1 MKIDILEVIAFLSVY
16 LHNFYLIKS
25 YKGIVEFRLHGKK
38 ISLVFSFFASMLTI
52 FVVKQNIFL
61 PTANAINFFLYFII
75 FILALDETLGCAY
88 ILATYQIFQNVI
100 NKDIIIGLTAL
111 ILKKQVYQIIGDY
124 EMYLIMIILTR
135 IMMLIVIIIFDNKT
149 FKNRIKELLL
159 YRKIFIMNRWT
170 VTMLNIIL
178 LGANYSYYYYG
189 YKGIKVYMMLI
200 NRVCIYFCLY
210 SNILTKVKSIKWMD
224 REIFYKTNLAKLKYN
239 SEINKKEDEYINL
252 LRMYNHDFRKILNSI
267 NDSIQ
272 IGDIDKAKEIIY
284 EFNGEIQEVIK
295 QNKRFSNNSLINA
308 ELNRLYKASSSNNIY
323 FDSDCYIPEN
333 LGVKEIDLVKI
344 FSNLASNAFEACIK
358 QKGYEDKWINF
369 KSYVKDDNFI
379 IYQTN
384 SFNGEIKMKNDQLIT
399 TKENKRDHGIGVE
412 SIKYIVN
419 KEDGLAIVKV
429 DEDRKEFSFLI
440 KIPLLKE

>member
-1 MKIDILEVIAFLSVY
+1 MEINALEVISFLLVY

-25 YKGIVEFRLHGKK
+25 YKGIVEFRLYGKK
-38 ISLVFSFFASMLTI
+38 ISLVFSFFASILTI
-52 FVVKQNIFL
+52 FFVKQKIFL
-61 PTANAINFFLYFII
+61 PTATAINFLLYFII
-75 FILALDETLGCAY
+75 LILALDETLGCIY

-111 ILKKQVYQIIGDY
+111 ILKKQVYQIISDY

-135 IMMLIVIIIFDNKT
+135 IIMLIIIAIFDNKT
-149 FKNRIKELLL
+149 FKNRMKELLL

-189 YKGIKVYMMLI
+189 YKDIKVYMMLV

-210 SNILTKVKSIKWMD
+210 SNILAKVKSIRWMD
-224 REIFYKTNLAKLKYN
+224 REIFYKTNLSKLKYN
-239 SEINKKEDEYINL
+239 SDINKKEDEYINL

-284 EFNGEIQEVIK
+284 EFSQQIHEVIK
-295 QNKRFSNNSLINA
+295 ENKRFSNNSLINA

-333 LGVKEIDLVKI
+333 LAVKEVDLVKI
-344 FSNLASNAFEACIK
+344 FSNLSSNAFEACIK
-358 QKGYEDKWINF
+358 QNGYEDKWINF
-369 KSYVKDDNFI
+369 KSYVKDGNFI

-399 TKENKRDHGIGVE
+399 TKENKIEHGIGVE

-419 KEDGLAIVKV
+419 KAEGLTIIKV
-429 DEDRKEFSFLI
+429 DNDKKEFVFLI